1 MELKTYGDLK
11 KVIKAISLKQKGEK
25 IGGIALDQI
34 VGLIPGGGAAKT
46 TFDFVKAAFSKPDT
60 KKTKTWL
67 DKLDIDDDMSAIVDD
82 SVENGFLKMISQTI
96 ESESDTKPLE
106 DNFNMNAKM
115 VEYLKKN
122 YGGRTVSGITENN
135 KKMKNNFLKQ
145 IIKEEIR
152 KVLKEEEEKKSGLDT
167 QTSLTPLI
175 KQLGDV
181 DPAKFNTTF
190 NLVKKGATLN
200 AAANKILADT
210 FISLMKNADT
220 TLLNKFVQAFKKM
233 N

>member
-25 IGGIALDQI
+25 IGGVALDQI
-34 VGLIPGGGAAKT
+34 IGLIPGGGAAKT

-82 SVENGFLKMISQTI
+82 TVENGFLKTITQTI
-96 ESESDTKPLE
+96 ESEADNKPLE

-122 YGGRTVSGITENN
+122 YSGRTVSGIAENN
-135 KKMKNNFLKQ
+135 KKMKKDNLKQ
-145 IIKEEIR
+145 LIKEEIR
-152 KVLKEEEEKKSGLDT
+152 KVLKEEEEEKGFSKSTTL
-167 QTSLTPLI
+167 TSLVAD
-175 KQLGDV
+175 LGNIDT
-181 DPAKFNTTF
+181 AKFNTTF
-190 NLVKKGATLN
+190 NLVKNGKPLN
-200 AAANKILADT
+200 NAANKILADT
-210 FISLMKNADT
+210 FISLMKNADNQ
-220 TLLNKFVQAFKKM
+220 LLSKFVSAFKKIS
-233 N
+233 

>member
-25 IGGIALDQI
+25 IGGVALDQI
-34 VGLIPGGGAAKT
+34 IGLIPGGGAAKT

-82 SVENGFLKMISQTI
+82 TVENGFLKMITQTI
-96 ESESDTKPLE
+96 ESEADNKPLE

-115 VEYLKKN
+115 VEYLRKN
-122 YGGRTVSGITENN
+122 YEGRTVSGIKENN
-135 KKMKNNFLKQ
+135 KKMKKDSLKQ
-145 IIKEEIR
+145 LIKEEIR
-152 KVLKEEEEKKSGLDT
+152 KILKEEEKSGLDT

-175 KQLGDV
+175 KQLGDIE
-181 DPAKFNTTF
+181 PSKFNTTF

-200 AAANKILADT
+200 NAANKVLADT
-210 FISLMKNADT
+210 FISLMKNADV
-220 TLLNKFVQAFKKM
+220 TLLNKFIQAFKRIK
-233 N
+233 

>member
-25 IGGIALDQI
+25 IGGVALDQI
-34 VGLIPGGGAAKT
+34 IGLIPGGGAAKT

-82 SVENGFLKMISQTI
+82 TVENGFLKMITQTI
-96 ESESDTKPLE
+96 ESEADNKPLE

-115 VEYLKKN
+115 VEYLRKN
-122 YGGRTVSGITENN
+122 YEGRTVSGIKENN
-135 KKMKNNFLKQ
+135 KKMKKDSLKQ
-145 IIKEEIR
+145 LIKEEIR
-152 KVLKEEEEKKSGLDT
+152 KILKEEEKSGLDT

-175 KQLGDV
+175 KQLGDIE
-181 DPAKFNTTF
+181 PSKFNTTF

-200 AAANKILADT
+200 NAANKVLADT
-210 FISLMKNADT
+210 FISLMKNADV
-220 TLLNKFVQAFKKM
+220 TLLNKFIQAFKKIK
-233 N
+233 

>member
-25 IGGIALDQI
+25 IGGVALDQI
-34 VGLIPGGGAAKT
+34 IGLIPGGGAAKT

-82 SVENGFLKMISQTI
+82 TVENGFLKTITQTI
-96 ESESDTKPLE
+96 ESEADNKPLE

-115 VEYLKKN
+115 VVFLKKN
-122 YGGRTVSGITENN
+122 YSGRTVSGIAENN
-135 KKMKNNFLKQ
+135 KKMKNDILKQ
-145 IIKEEIR
+145 LIKEEIR
-152 KVLKEEEEKKSGLDT
+152 KTLKEEEEKAGFSS
-167 QTSLTPLI
+167 QTMLTPLI
-175 KQLGDV
+175 RQLGDI

-190 NLVKKGATLN
+190 NLAKKGTPLN
-200 AAANKILADT
+200 MAANKILADT
-210 FISLMKNADT
+210 FISLMKNADV
-220 TLLNKFVQAFKKM
+220 TLLNKFVQAFKKIS
-233 N
+233 

>member
-25 IGGIALDQI
+25 IGGVALDQI
-34 VGLIPGGGAAKT
+34 IGLIPGGGAAKT

-82 SVENGFLKMISQTI
+82 TVENGFLKMITQTI
-96 ESESDTKPLE
+96 ESEADNKPLE

-115 VEYLKKN
+115 VEYLRKN
-122 YGGRTVSGITENN
+122 YEGRTVSGIKENN
-135 KKMKNNFLKQ
+135 KKMKKDSLKQ
-145 IIKEEIR
+145 LIKEEIR
-152 KVLKEEEEKKSGLDT
+152 KILKEEEKSGLDT

-175 KQLGDV
+175 KQLGDIE
-181 DPAKFNTTF
+181 PAKFNTTF

-200 AAANKILADT
+200 NAANKVLADT
-210 FISLMKNADT
+210 FISLMKNADV
-220 TLLNKFVQAFKKM
+220 TLLNKFIQAFKKIK
-233 N
+233 

>member
-46 TFDFVKAAFSKPDT
+46 TFDFVKAAFLKPDT

-82 SVENGFLKMISQTI
+82 TVENGFLKTITQTI
-96 ESESDTKPLE
+96 ESEADNKPLE

-115 VEYLKKN
+115 VEYLKKT
-122 YGGRTVSGITENN
+122 YSGRTVSGIAENN
-135 KKMKNNFLKQ
+135 KKMKNNILKQ
-145 IIKEEIR
+145 LIKEEIR
-152 KVLKEEEEKKSGLDT
+152 KVLEEEEEKGGLESK
-167 QTSLTPLI
+167 TSLTPLI
-175 KQLGDV
+175 KQLGDI
-181 DPAKFNTTF
+181 DPSKFNTTF

-210 FISLMKNADT
+210 FISLMKNADI
-220 TLLNKFVQAFKKM
+220 TLLNKFIQAFKRI